1 MATSAYPQM
10 YLGRAQSVLG
20 EVFDYAI
27 NIYKIE
33 PAILFSIFS
42 ISRISRCM
50 EKGDIP
56 SI

>member
-1 MATSAYPQM
+1 M